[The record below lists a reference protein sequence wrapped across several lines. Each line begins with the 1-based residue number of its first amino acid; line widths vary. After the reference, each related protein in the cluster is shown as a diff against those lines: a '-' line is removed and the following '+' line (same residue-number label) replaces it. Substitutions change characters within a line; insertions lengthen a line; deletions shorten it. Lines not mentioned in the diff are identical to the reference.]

1 MENALVV
8 AATAGGEIELFK
20 RHGVGGT
27 SLTLLGRWERR
38 GKISWELASLLVGM
52 LQAMVGQLEGGGID
66 VVDASLRIADAGLC
80 AVGFERTYK

>member
-27 SLTLLGRWERR
+27 SLTLLGRWERKHHR
-38 GKISWELASLLVGM
+38 ASWEL
-52 LQAMVGQLEGGGID
+52 
-66 VVDASLRIADAGLC
+66 
-80 AVGFERTYK
+80 T